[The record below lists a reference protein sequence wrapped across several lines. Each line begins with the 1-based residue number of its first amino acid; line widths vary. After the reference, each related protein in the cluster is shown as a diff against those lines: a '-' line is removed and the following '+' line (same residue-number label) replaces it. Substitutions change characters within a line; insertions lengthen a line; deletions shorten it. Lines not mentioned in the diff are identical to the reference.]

1 VISSVITSETD
12 VERTNVE
19 RGAAVEARLDRIP
32 ASPYL
37 WKLIALLSLG
47 GFFEFYELFM
57 TAFVS
62 PGLIRNGIFHTGSN
76 GLFHLPDQAAFAFVT
91 FLGLFVGTIS
101 LGGIADRCGRRAAF
115 RGFALCYAVATTLM
129 AVQNTAVA
137 IDAIRMICAI
147 AIGAQLITIDT
158 YASEI
163 VPRDLR
169 GRAFALSFAIIQS
182 AVPVLALLGW
192 LLVPH
197 DPLHIQGWRWLVV
210 IGGAGSF
217 SVWILCR
224 FLPESP
230 RWLARNG
237 LLGDAERVTSLFER
251 HAEAH
256 LGRPLPAPDASTPT
270 RVGKASFTETLR
282 PPYRG
287 RIIMLTVFHLFQA
300 IAFYGFGNWLPA
312 LVNAQ
317 NRNAPRSAQ
326 VSFLITLAFPIGPL
340 VWSSIAERYERKWQI
355 VGSAAGT
362 AVFGLLF
369 AVHTAPSGLV
379 VLGILITL
387 MNSLLGYSSHAYQAE
402 LFPTR
407 IRARAVGFVYSWGR
421 LSTAL
426 TSLIIGFLFQRY
438 GSAGVFA
445 LIALAMF
452 VVVVSVGVFGPR
464 TRGLTLEQISD

>member
-1 VISSVITSETD
+1 
-12 VERTNVE
+12 
-19 RGAAVEARLDRIP
+19 VEARLDRIP

-62 PGLIRNGIFHTGSN
+62 PGLIRSGIFHMGPN
-76 GLFHLPDQAAFAFVT
+76 GLFHLPDQAAFACIT
-91 FLGLFVGTIS
+91 FLGLFLGTIT
-101 LGGIADRCGRRAAF
+101 LGGIADCWGRRAAF
-115 RGFALCYAVATTLM
+115 RGFAFCYAAATTVM
-129 AVQNTAVA
+129 AMQNTAIA
-137 IDAIRMICAI
+137 IDAVRLICAI
-147 AIGAQLITIDT
+147 AIGAQLITLDT

-163 VPRDLR
+163 VPRNLR
-169 GRAFALSFAIIQS
+169 GRAFALSFAIIQT

-197 DPLHIQGWRWLVV
+197 APFHVQGWRWLAL

-217 SVWILCR
+217 LVWILCR
-224 FLPESP
+224 SLPESP

-237 LLGDAERVTSLFER
+237 LLEDAERVTSIFER

-256 LGRPLPAPDASTPT
+256 LGHQLPPPKVLAPK
-270 RVGKASFTETLR
+270 RVSNASFAEIFR
-282 PPYRG
+282 PPYCR
-287 RIIMLTVFHLFQA
+287 RTIMLTVFHFFQA

-312 LVNAQ
+312 LINAQ
-317 NRNAPRSAQ
+317 NHNAPRSAL

-340 VWSSIAERYERKWQI
+340 LWSTIAESYERKWQI
-355 VGSAAGT
+355 VGAAVGT

-369 AVHTAPSGLV
+369 ATHTAPLGLV
-379 VLGILITL
+379 VSGILITL
-387 MNSLLGYSSHAYQAE
+387 MNSLLGYSSHAYQSE

-407 IRARAVGFVYSWGR
+407 MRARAVGFVYSWGR
-421 LSTAL
+421 LSTAF
-426 TSLIIGFLFQRY
+426 TSLIIGFLFQRF

-445 LIALAMF
+445 LIAIAML
-452 VVVVSVGVFGPR
+452 VVVVSVGIFGPR

>member
-1 VISSVITSETD
+1 VIVSVVTSETD
-12 VERTNVE
+12 LERTNVE

-57 TAFVS
+57 TAFIS
-62 PGLIRNGIFHTGSN
+62 PGLIRSGIFHIGSN
-76 GLFHLPDQAAFAFVT
+76 GLFHLPDQASFASVT
-91 FLGLFVGTIS
+91 FLGLFLGTIT
-101 LGGIADRCGRRAAF
+101 LGGIADHWGRRAAF
-115 RGFALCYAVATTLM
+115 RGFAFCYATATTLM
-129 AVQNTAVA
+129 AMQSTAIA
-137 IDAIRMICAI
+137 IDALRLMCAI
-147 AIGAQLITIDT
+147 AIGAQLITLDT

-163 VPRDLR
+163 VPRNLR
-169 GRAFALSFAIIQS
+169 GQAFALSFAIIQT

-192 LLVPH
+192 LIVPYA
-197 DPLHIQGWRWLVV
+197 PLHIQGWRWLVLM
-210 IGGAGSF
+210 GGAGSF
-217 SVWILCR
+217 MVWILCR

-230 RWLARNG
+230 RWLARNC
-237 LLGDAERVTSLFER
+237 LLEDAERVTSVFEM
-251 HAEAH
+251 HAETH
-256 LGRPLPAPDASTPT
+256 LGHPLPAPKALTPKI
-270 RVGKASFTETLR
+270 VVKDNFAEILR
-282 PPYRG
+282 PPYRS
-287 RIIMLTVFHLFQA
+287 RTIMLTVFHFFQA

-317 NRNAPRSAQ
+317 NHNASRSAQ

-340 VWSSIAERYERKWQI
+340 LWSTIAERYERKWQI
-355 VGSAAGT
+355 VAAAGT

-369 AVHTAPSGLV
+369 AAHTAPSGLV

-407 IRARAVGFVYSWGR
+407 MRARAVGFVYSWGR

-426 TSLIIGFLFQRY
+426 TSLIIGFLFQRF
-438 GSAGVFA
+438 GSAGVFG
-445 LIALAMF
+445 LIAFSMF
-452 VVVVSVGVFGPR
+452 IVVIAVAVFGPN

>member
-1 VISSVITSETD
+1 VIASEIT
-12 VERTNVE
+12 VE
-19 RGAAVEARLDRIP
+19 RGAAVETRLDRIP

-62 PGLIRNGIFHTGSN
+62 PGLIRDGIFRTGSN
-76 GLFHLPDQAAFAFVT
+76 GLLHLPDQAVFASVT
-91 FLGLFVGTIS
+91 FLGLFLGTITM
-101 LGGIADRCGRRAAF
+101 GEVVDRWGRRAAF
-115 RGFALCYAVATTLM
+115 RGFALCYAVATIVM
-129 AVQNTAVA
+129 AMQNSAIA
-137 IDAIRMICAI
+137 IDAVRLIDAI
-147 AIGAQLITIDT
+147 AIGAQLITLDT

-163 VPRDLR
+163 VPRNLR
-169 GRAFALSFAIIQS
+169 GRVFALSFAIIQT

-192 LLVPH
+192 LLVPRA
-197 DPLHIQGWRWLVV
+197 PLHVQGWRWVMV

-217 SVWILCR
+217 AVWILSR

-230 RWLARNG
+230 RWLARHG
-237 LLGDAERVTSLFER
+237 RLEDAERVTSVFEK

-256 LGRPLPAPDASTPT
+256 LGHPLPTPKAAT
-270 RVGKASFTETLR
+270 LQHVGKASFAEILR

-287 RIIMLTVFHLFQA
+287 RTIMLTFFNFFQA

-317 NRNAPRSAQ
+317 NHSAPRSAQ

-340 VWSSIAERYERKWQI
+340 LWSTIAERYERKWQI
-355 VGSAAGT
+355 VGAAAGT
-362 AVFGLLF
+362 AVFGMLF
-369 AVHTAPSGLV
+369 ATHTAPLELV

-387 MNSLLGYSSHAYQAE
+387 MNSLLGYCSHAYQAE

-407 IRARAVGFVYSWGR
+407 MRARAVGFVYSWGR
-421 LSTAL
+421 LSTAF
-426 TSLIIGFLFQRY
+426 TSLIIGFLFQRF
-438 GSAGVFA
+438 GTSGVFVF
-445 LIALAMF
+445 IAFAML

>member
-1 VISSVITSETD
+1 MIAFETD
-12 VERTNVE
+12 VEQTDVE
-19 RGAAVEARLDRIP
+19 RRASVEARLDRIP

-62 PGLIRNGIFHTGSN
+62 PGLIRSGIFHTGPN
-76 GLFHLPDQAAFAFVT
+76 GIFHLPDQAAFACVT
-91 FLGLFVGTIS
+91 FLGLFLGTIM
-101 LGGIADRCGRRAAF
+101 LGGIADRWGRRAAF
-115 RGFALCYAVATTLM
+115 RGSAFCYAAATIVM
-129 AVQNTAVA
+129 AMQNTAIA
-137 IDAIRMICAI
+137 IDIVRLIDAI
-147 AIGAQLITIDT
+147 AIGAQLITLDT

-163 VPRDLR
+163 VPRNLR
-169 GRAFALSFAIIQS
+169 GRAFALSFAIIQT
-182 AVPVLALLGW
+182 AVPVLALLAW

-197 DPLHIQGWRWLVV
+197 APFHIQGWRWLVLM
-210 IGGAGSF
+210 GGAGSF
-217 SVWILCR
+217 VVWMLCR

-237 LLGDAERVTSLFER
+237 LVEEAERVTSVFER
-251 HAEAH
+251 HAETH
-256 LGRPLPAPDASTPT
+256 LGQALPAPKASTSKHVT
-270 RVGKASFTETLR
+270 KTSFAEIFR
-282 PPYRG
+282 PPYR
-287 RIIMLTVFHLFQA
+287 RRTIMLTVFHFFQA
-300 IAFYGFGNWLPA
+300 IAFHGFGNWLPA

-340 VWSSIAERYERKWQI
+340 LWTTVAEKYERKWQI
-355 VGSAAGT
+355 VGAAVGT
-362 AVFGLLF
+362 AVLGLLF
-369 AVHTAPSGLV
+369 ATHTAPLGLV
-379 VLGILITL
+379 ILGISITL

-407 IRARAVGFVYSWGR
+407 MRARAVGFVYSWGR
-421 LSTAL
+421 LSTAF
-426 TSLIIGFLFQRY
+426 TSLIIGFLFQRS
-438 GSAGVFA
+438 GSVGVFA

>member
-1 VISSVITSETD
+1 VIATEVIAADTA
-12 VERTNVE
+12 VE

-62 PGLIRNGIFHTGSN
+62 PGLIRSGIFHAGSN
-76 GLFHLPDQAAFAFVT
+76 GLFHLPDQATFACVT
-91 FLGLFVGTIS
+91 FLGLFLGTII
-101 LGGIADRCGRRAAF
+101 LGGVADRWGRRTAF
-115 RGFALCYAVATTLM
+115 RAFAFCYAA
-129 AVQNTAVA
+129 ATAVMAIQNKAIA
-137 IDAIRMICAI
+137 IDAVRLVCAI
-147 AIGAQLITIDT
+147 AIGAQLITLDT

-163 VPRDLR
+163 VPRNLR
-169 GRAFALSFAIIQS
+169 GRAFALSFAIIQT

-197 DPLHIQGWRWLVV
+197 AAFHIQGWRWLAL

-217 SVWILCR
+217 VVWILCR
-224 FLPESP
+224 SLPESP

-237 LLGDAERVTSLFER
+237 LLEDAERVTSVFER
-251 HAEAH
+251 HAEKH
-256 LGRPLPAPDASTPT
+256 LGHPLPAPKAPMLK
-270 RVGKASFTETLR
+270 RGGKVSFGEIFR
-282 PPYRG
+282 PPYRS
-287 RIIMLTVFHLFQA
+287 RTIMLTVFHFFQA

-317 NRNAPRSAQ
+317 NHSAPRSAQ
-326 VSFLITLAFPIGPL
+326 LSFFITLAFPVGPL
-340 VWSSIAERYERKWQI
+340 LWSTIAERYERKWQI
-355 VGSAAGT
+355 VGAAVGT

-369 AVHTAPSGLV
+369 ATHTAPLGLV

-387 MNSLLGYSSHAYQAE
+387 MNSLLGYCSHAYQAE

-407 IRARAVGFVYSWGR
+407 MRARAVGFVYSWGR
-421 LSTAL
+421 LSTAS
-426 TSLIIGFLFQRY
+426 TSLVIGFLFQRF
-438 GSAGVFA
+438 GTVGVFA
-445 LIALAMF
+445 LISLAML

>member
-1 VISSVITSETD
+1 VIATETD
-12 VERTNVE
+12 VERTYVE
-19 RGAAVEARLDRIP
+19 RGAVVEARLDRIP

-57 TAFVS
+57 TAFIS
-62 PGLIRNGIFHTGSN
+62 PGLIRSGIFHAGSS
-76 GLFHLPDQAAFAFVT
+76 GLFHLPDQAAFASAT

-101 LGGIADRCGRRAAF
+101 LGGIADRWGRRAAF
-115 RGFALCYAVATTLM
+115 RGFAFCYSVATIVM
-129 AVQNTAVA
+129 ALQNTAVA

-147 AIGAQLITIDT
+147 AIGAQLITLDT

-163 VPRDLR
+163 VPRNLR
-169 GRAFALSFAIIQS
+169 GRAFALSFAIIQA

-197 DPLHIQGWRWLVV
+197 DPLLIQGWRWLALL
-210 IGGAGSF
+210 GGAGSF

-237 LLGDAERVTSLFER
+237 LVGDAERVTSVFER
-251 HAEAH
+251 HAERH
-256 LGRPLPAPDASTPT
+256 LGRPLPAPNASTPKG
-270 RVGKASFTETLR
+270 VGKTSFAEILR
-282 PPYRG
+282 PPYR
-287 RIIMLTVFHLFQA
+287 RRTIMLTVFHLFQA

-317 NRNAPRSAQ
+317 NHNAPRSAQ
-326 VSFLITLAFPIGPL
+326 VSFLITLVFPIGPL
-340 VWSSIAERYERKWQI
+340 LWSIIAERYERKWQI
-355 VGSAAGT
+355 VGAAVGT

-369 AVHTAPSGLV
+369 ATHTTPPGLV
-379 VLGILITL
+379 VLGIVITL

-421 LSTAL
+421 LSTAF
-426 TSLIIGFLFQRY
+426 TSLIIGFLFQRF
-438 GSAGVFA
+438 GTAGVFA

-452 VVVVSVGVFGPR
+452 VVVISVGVFGPR
-464 TRGLTLEQISD
+464 TRGLTLEQISH

>member
-1 VISSVITSETD
+1 VIATETD
-12 VERTNVE
+12 VE

-57 TAFVS
+57 TAFIS
-62 PGLIRNGIFHTGSN
+62 PGLIRSGIFHAGSS

-91 FLGLFVGTIS
+91 FLGLFLGTIS

-115 RGFALCYAVATTLM
+115 RGFALCYAVATIVM
-129 AVQNTAVA
+129 AMQNTAVA
-137 IDAIRMICAI
+137 IDAVRTICAI
-147 AIGAQLITIDT
+147 AIGAQLITLDT

-163 VPRDLR
+163 VPRNLR
-169 GRAFALSFAIIQS
+169 GPAFALSFVIIQT

-197 DPLHIQGWRWLVV
+197 DPLHIQGWRWLALL
-210 IGGAGSF
+210 GGAGSF
-217 SVWILCR
+217 VVWILCR

-230 RWLARNG
+230 RWLARNC
-237 LLGDAERVTSLFER
+237 LVEDAERVTSVFER
-251 HAEAH
+251 HAEKY
-256 LGRPLPAPDASTPT
+256 LGHPLPSPKASTQKQ
-270 RVGKASFTETLR
+270 VGKASFDEILR
-282 PPYRG
+282 PPYR
-287 RIIMLTVFHLFQA
+287 RRTIVLTVFHFFQA

-317 NRNAPRSAQ
+317 NHNAPRSAQ
-326 VSFLITLAFPIGPL
+326 AAFLITLAFPIGPL
-340 VWSSIAERYERKWQI
+340 LWSTIAERYERKWQI
-355 VGSAAGT
+355 VGAAVGT

-369 AVHTAPSGLV
+369 AARRAPSGLV

-407 IRARAVGFVYSWGR
+407 MRARAVGFVYSWGR

-426 TSLIIGFLFQRY
+426 TSLIIGFLFQRF
-438 GSAGVFA
+438 GNPGVFA

-452 VVVVSVGVFGPR
+452 AVVVSVGVFGPR

>member
-1 VISSVITSETD
+1 MIATETD
-12 VERTNVE
+12 VERTYVE

-57 TAFVS
+57 TAFIS
-62 PGLIRNGIFHTGSN
+62 PGLIRSGIFHTGSS
-76 GLFHLPDQAAFAFVT
+76 GLFHLPDQAAFASVT

-101 LGGIADRCGRRAAF
+101 LGGIADRWGRRAAF
-115 RGFALCYAVATTLM
+115 RGFAFCYSVATIVM
-129 AVQNTAVA
+129 AMQNTAVA

-147 AIGAQLITIDT
+147 AIGAQLITLDT

-163 VPRDLR
+163 VPRNLR
-169 GRAFALSFAIIQS
+169 GRAFALSFAIIQA

-197 DPLHIQGWRWLVV
+197 DPLLIQGWRWLALL
-210 IGGAGSF
+210 GGAGSF

-237 LLGDAERVTSLFER
+237 LVGDAERVTSVFER
-251 HAEAH
+251 HAETH
-256 LGRPLPAPDASTPT
+256 LGRPLPAPNASTPK
-270 RVGKASFTETLR
+270 RVGKASFAEILR
-282 PPYRG
+282 PPYR
-287 RIIMLTVFHLFQA
+287 RRTIMLTVFHLFQA

-317 NRNAPRSAQ
+317 NHDAPRSAQ

-340 VWSSIAERYERKWQI
+340 LWSTIAERYERKWQI
-355 VGSAAGT
+355 VGAAVGA

-369 AVHTAPSGLV
+369 ATHATPPGLV
-379 VLGILITL
+379 VLGIVITL

-421 LSTAL
+421 LSTAF
-426 TSLIIGFLFQRY
+426 TSLIIGFLFQRF
-438 GSAGVFA
+438 GTAGVFA

-452 VVVVSVGVFGPR
+452 VVVISVGVFGPR
-464 TRGLTLEQISD
+464 TRGLTLEQISH

>member
-1 VISSVITSETD
+1 M
-12 VERTNVE
+12 
-19 RGAAVEARLDRIP
+19 EARLDRIP

-57 TAFVS
+57 TAFIS
-62 PGLIRNGIFHTGSN
+62 PGLIRSGIFHAGPN
-76 GLFHLPDQAAFAFVT
+76 GLFHLPDQAAFASVT
-91 FLGLFVGTIS
+91 FLGLFLGTIL
-101 LGGIADRCGRRAAF
+101 LGGIADRWGRRAAF
-115 RGFALCYAVATTLM
+115 RGFAFCYAAATIVM
-129 AVQNTAVA
+129 AMQNTAIA
-137 IDAIRMICAI
+137 IDTVRLIDAI
-147 AIGAQLITIDT
+147 AIGAQLITLDT

-163 VPRDLR
+163 VPRNLR
-169 GRAFALSFAIIQS
+169 GRAFALAFAIIQT

-197 DPLHIQGWRWLVV
+197 APLHIQGWRWLVL

-217 SVWILCR
+217 VVWILCR
-224 FLPESP
+224 SLPESP

-237 LLGDAERVTSLFER
+237 LLDDAERVTSLFER
-251 HAEAH
+251 HAETH
-256 LGRPLPAPDASTPT
+256 LGHPLPAPKASTPKHLA
-270 RVGKASFTETLR
+270 KAGFVEILR
-282 PPYRG
+282 PPYR
-287 RIIMLTVFHLFQA
+287 RRTIMLVVFHFFQA

-317 NRNAPRSAQ
+317 NHNAPRSAQ

-340 VWSSIAERYERKWQI
+340 LWSSIAERYERKWQI
-355 VGSAAGT
+355 VGAAVGT
-362 AVFGLLF
+362 AVFGLSF
-369 AVHTAPSGLV
+369 ATRTAPLGLV

-407 IRARAVGFVYSWGR
+407 MRARAVGFVYSWGR
-421 LSTAL
+421 LSTAF
-426 TSLIIGFLFQRY
+426 TSLIVGFLFQHS
-438 GSAGVFA
+438 GSSGVFV

-452 VVVVSVGVFGPR
+452 VVVISVGVFGPR